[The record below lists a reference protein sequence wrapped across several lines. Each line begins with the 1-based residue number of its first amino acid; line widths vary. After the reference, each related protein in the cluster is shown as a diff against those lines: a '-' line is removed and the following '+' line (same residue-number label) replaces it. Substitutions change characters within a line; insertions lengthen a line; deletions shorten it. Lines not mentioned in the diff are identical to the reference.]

1 MNLADGAGVNELA
14 GTMTMPTWSAPRVTA
29 DNWRVICPC
38 QKHARRRSRLAGKR
52 RQILLF
58 AGSLLLV
65 GASVPL
71 DALETAIRLP
81 EAKLASASAETA
93 GLAVRAGGAIPF
105 IDPSTTSFA
114 GTVRLPSPLRI
125 ERVRED
131 FFRTQIPYGEI
142 IYREA
147 KRHGLAPELVAAVVE
162 TESDFRPRLVS
173 PKDAQGLMQV
183 LPSTAQLMGFADPM
197 DPVQNIRAGT
207 RYLKYL
213 NEEFGDPTMVLAA
226 YNAGPGRVKAHGAVP
241 PFRETREYVRKVERA
256 KRRFQRQIAE
266 RLAVVE

>member
-1 MNLADGAGVNELA
+1 
-14 GTMTMPTWSAPRVTA
+14 MTMPTWSAPRVTA
-29 DNWRVICPC
+29 DDWRVICPC
-38 QKHARRRSRLAGKR
+38 QKHSRRRPRLAGKR
-52 RQILLF
+52 RQVLLF

-81 EAKLASASAETA
+81 EAKLETSSAQAA
-93 GLAVRAGGAIPF
+93 GIAARDGGAIPF
-105 IDPSTTSFA
+105 IDPARTSFG
-114 GTVRLPSPLRI
+114 GTVILPSPLQI
-125 ERVRED
+125 ERVRQD

-147 KRHGLAPELVAAVVE
+147 KRHGLEPELVAAVVQ

-183 LPSTAQLMGFADPM
+183 LPSTAELMGFRDPM

-213 NEEFGDPTMVLAA
+213 TEEFADPTMVLAA
-226 YNAGPGRVKAHGAVP
+226 YNAGPGRVRAHGAIP
-241 PFRETREYVRKVERA
+241 PFRETRNYVRKVEHA
-256 KRRFQRQIAE
+256 KKRFQRQIAE
-266 RLAVVE
+266 RLATLH

>member
-1 MNLADGAGVNELA
+1 
-14 GTMTMPTWSAPRVTA
+14 MPTWRAPRVTA
-29 DNWRVICPC
+29 DDWRVICPC

-81 EAKLASASAETA
+81 EVRLATSSADAA
-93 GLAVRAGGAIPF
+93 ALAVRRGGAIPF
-105 IDPSTTSFA
+105 LDPSTISFA
-114 GTVRLPSPLRI
+114 GTVRLPKASLI

-131 FFRTQIPYGEI
+131 FFRTEIPYGEI

-147 KRHGLAPELVAAVVE
+147 KRHGIEPELVAAVIQ

-183 LPSTAQLMGFADPM
+183 LPATAQLMGFADPM
-197 DPVQNIRAGT
+197 DPIQNIRAGT
-207 RYLKYL
+207 RYLKHL
-213 NEEFGDPTMVLAA
+213 NEEFNDPRMVLAA
-226 YNAGPGRVKAHGAVP
+226 YNAGPGRVRHHGTVP
-241 PFRETREYVRKVERA
+241 PFRETRDYVRKVEYS
-256 KRRFQRQIAE
+256 KKRFQRQIAE
-266 RLAVVE
+266 RLSSVR

>member
-1 MNLADGAGVNELA
+1 
-14 GTMTMPTWSAPRVTA
+14 MPTWSAPRVTA

-38 QKHARRRSRLAGKR
+38 QRHSHRRRRLLGKK
-52 RQILLF
+52 RQVLLF

-81 EAKLASASAETA
+81 QAELTLATVSAETA
-93 GLAVRAGGAIPF
+93 GVAVRAGGAIPF
-105 IDPSTTSFA
+105 VAPVRESFS
-114 GTVRLPSPLRI
+114 GVVRLPSPLLI

-147 KRHGLAPELVAAVVE
+147 RRHGLEPELVAAVVE
-162 TESDFRPRLVS
+162 TESDFRPQLVS

-213 NEEFGDPTMVLAA
+213 NEEFEDPSMVLAA
-226 YNAGPGRVKAHGAVP
+226 YNAGPGRVKQHGSIP
-241 PFRETREYVRKVERA
+241 PFRETRDYVRKVEHSR
-256 KRRFQRQIAE
+256 KRFQRMIAE
-266 RLAVVE
+266 RLASVR